1 MMINLC
7 DILKERELR
16 GVRNESALC
25 KILEDSFLTNYGTE
39 PFDFIRSGDNNTTIS
54 TIAIALSP
62 NGDTVATTHG
72 DHTVKLFKISSGEL
86 LRTFLGHPRTPVS

>member
-25 KILEDSFLTNYGTE
+25 NILEDSFLTNYGTE
-39 PFDFIRSGDNNTTIS
+39 PFDFIRSVDNPIS
-54 TIAIALSP
+54 TIAIAMSP
-62 NGDTVATTHG
+62 DGDTVATTHG
-72 DHTVKLFKISSGEL
+72 DHTVKVFKISSGEL

>member
-1 MMINLC
+1 MINLC

-39 PFDFIRSGDNNTTIS
+39 PFDFIRSVDNPIS
-54 TIAIALSP
+54 TIAIAISP
-62 NGDTVATTHG
+62 DGDTVATTHG
-72 DHTVKLFKISSGEL
+72 DHTVKVFKISSGEL